1 MADFST
7 DIDIDPSEYVSECS
21 HSEIIELI
29 EILLEDGHL
38 DSFNGKVIL
47 SNKNEIDDEWKEGLS
62 KLFYSKHLLSSED
75 EIVIT
80 NIIKKLV

>member
-29 EILLEDGHL
+29 EILVEDGHL
-38 DSFNGKVIL
+38 DSFNGKVRL
-47 SNKNEIDDEWKEGLS
+47 SSKDGIDDEWYEALNKLHRS
-62 KLFYSKHLLSSED
+62 KIVLTKED
-75 EIVIT
+75 ED
-80 NIIKKLV
+80 IIFTISKKLP